1 MIKIIKYND
10 PKFENSLEKIIQSK
24 RMDSKEIRLSV
35 TKILNDIKINK
46 DKALFKYAKKFDNVV
61 HPSKD

>member
-35 TKILNDIKINK
+35 TKILNDIKIYK

-61 HPSKD
+61 H